1 MKKHCYEITIN
12 QPLKKCTEVVY
23 DYSAT
28 KGKGI
33 KLQISNNAIRIIAYL
48 SSLYENAAIVV
59 STNNI
64 FSDAIKKAF
73 LLHLIVYSKNI
84 CIKKMSVS
92 IDGEKSD
99 IPIPQGGTAPPLY
112 SLVVDKLVNKTPK
125 NWNNSDFLYTIT
137 SRTRSNQDTR
147 WAALFAALY
156 AKSKTFEIERFIYL
170 WMSFNGIYNYFSDHI
185 KPLRPLNSKGNLPKT
200 YESDELR
207 WLLQLFELGQEHIS
221 KDDSKHVAN
230 EAIAILRN
238 TDITGIQ
245 SKDDL
250 SDELKA
256 QIEGVLVKKD
266 GTKYDLSA
274 FGYLL
279 VSFAYYFRC
288 NVFHA
293 DKPLPLFCYA
303 DEVELK
309 CLHLINVLLEN
320 FIDNHLHRIF
330 DDTYVEA
337 TFGGKFNLLANPVKQ
352 GEIK

>member
-1 MKKHCYEITIN
+1 MKKHCYEIIVN

-33 KLQISNNAIRIIAYL
+33 KLQISNNAIRIIAHL
-48 SSLYENAAIVV
+48 SSLYENDAVVV

-84 CIKKMSVS
+84 RIKKMSVS

-99 IPIPQGGTAPPLY
+99 IPIPQGGATPPLY
-112 SLVVDKLVNKTPK
+112 SLVNNELIHKTP
-125 NWNNSDFLYTIT
+125 NHWNNPSFFYVIT

-147 WAALFAALY
+147 WAALFAALC
-156 AKSKTFEIERFIYL
+156 AKSKTFEIERFIYQ
-170 WMSFNGIYNYFSDHI
+170 WMSFNGIYNYFSERI
-185 KPLRPLNSKGNLPKT
+185 NNLRPLTKKGKKQQVNEK
-200 YESDELR
+200 EELQ
-207 WLLQLFELGQEHIS
+207 WFLQLYGLGNETIERPSS
-221 KDDSKHVAN
+221 KRIAN
-230 EAIAILRN
+230 EVIAILKN
-238 TDITGIQ
+238 SDISMIQ
-245 SKDDL
+245 SADDL
-250 SDELKA
+250 SEELKA
-256 QIEGVLVKKD
+256 QIEGALVKKD

-274 FGYLL
+274 YGYLL

-293 DKPLPLFCYA
+293 NKPLPLFCYA

-309 CLHLINVLLEN
+309 CLHLINALLEN
-320 FIDNHLHRIF
+320 FIDAQLHRIF

-337 TFGGKFNLLANPVKQ
+337 TFGEKFKLLANPTKQ
-352 GEIK
+352 GERK